1 MKKMLATVLSVLLVA
16 TMAFGAVNVT
26 FRANTSMVQGITDT
40 TGYVDIRGN
49 LQVGDPG
56 SYQDGD
62 WTGDV
67 DLLTNVGGDYW
78 EKVWSFD
85 NTYIGTNVEFK
96 FGGAIA
102 DPITGDLTSYWEND
116 LPGGQYLD
124 NRSFVI
130 PAQDTVLD
138 MAYVGHPWGVVPFED
153 DPDSLD
159 VYFRVNM
166 SNDIEFDPAKILSW
180 VGGGNN
186 ANGEY
191 VGFWNPGMYALTQ
204 EGESGYWNIH
214 MRLPLDGAP
223 YIGFM
228 YRFHNNGTDWDGHSE
243 NVADAYYPDNE
254 NRGIDL
260 RADTT
265 VQWVWWNNEAPS
277 LVEGDTISITF
288 RADLTNAIVEN
299 GFDVDDSLCVRFGYF
314 NTAVYAEAGMTR
326 VGFAG
331 NTYEVTVEE
340 LVMPVGGN
348 LFYQYYKIPAGGAES
363 REVYFNFDYTGSNNS
378 EAERREVVVGAD
390 GFEVVDMENSNVDA
404 RRMPRFRNTNVLS
417 QDVTVT
423 FELDL
428 RPAYRHVAN
437 GIVLND
443 IQGNFT
449 VNSVDQIDEWGV
461 FMNGPA
467 SGGWTQWGSTL
478 QGTEEKKMWDDGTHG
493 DAVAGDSVY
502 TVIFTYG
509 PDSSNNLIGQEFK
522 FGIGGGD
529 NESGY
534 GLNHI
539 ENINDSDPTFTLFS
553 AWGSINPNFYY
564 LWDFD
569 NNVPTSVEPISNV
582 PAAFALNQN
591 YPNPFNPTTTIEFSI
606 PEMSNVSL
614 VVYNALGQVVR
625 TFDVGLQNAGSYRI
639 NWDGT
644 NDFGAP
650 VSTGLYFYNLKAGN
664 HSATMKMIYIK

>member
-16 TMAFGAVNVT
+16 TMAFSAVNVT

-40 TGYVDIRGN
+40 SGYVDVRGS
-49 LQVGDPG
+49 LQG
-56 SYQDGD
+56 

-67 DLLTNVGGDYW
+67 DKMNNVGGDYW
-78 EKVWSFD
+78 ELVWVFEDSE
-85 NTYIGTNVEFK
+85 IGTEVQFK
-96 FGGAIA
+96 FGGGVV
-102 DPITGDLTSYWEND
+102 DPILGTTTSYWEND
-116 LPGGQYLD
+116 LPGAAYMD
-124 NRSFVI
+124 NRSFII
-130 PAQDTVLD
+130 PAQDSVLA
-138 MAYVGHPWGVVPFED
+138 MAYVGYPYGTMPYVD
-153 DPDSLD
+153 SPDSID

-166 SNDIEFDPAKILSW
+166 GANVEFNPESGNVYIVGAFPNQDGSDNMW
-180 VGGGNN
+180 V
-186 ANGEY
+186 
-191 VGFWNPGMYALTQ
+191 PDKYALTQ
-204 EGESGYWNIH
+204 EGSSTYYNYHLKLAEPMDSV
-214 MRLPLDGAP
+214 
-223 YIGFM
+223 M
-228 YRFHNNGTDWDGHSE
+228 YRFTLGSWELSEGIYGHGMF
-243 NVADAYYPDNE
+243 PDNE
-254 NRGIDL
+254 NRGISVS
-260 RADTT
+260 ADTT
-265 VQWVWWNNEAPS
+265 VLWKWWNDVAPQAVS
-277 LVEGDTISITF
+277 GDTISVTF

-299 GFDVDDSLCVRFGYF
+299 GFDVDDSLCVRYGYF
-314 NTAVYAEAGMTR
+314 NTAVYGEAGMTR
-326 VGFAG
+326 VGFSG

-340 LVMPVGGN
+340 LVMPVGEHI
-348 LFYQYYKIPAGGAES
+348 FYQYYKIPAGGAES

-378 EAERREVVVGAD
+378 EAERREVVVGVD

-404 RRMPRFRNTNVLS
+404 RRMPRFRNTNVIG

-461 FMNGPA
+461 YMNGPA

-502 TVIFTYG
+502 TVMFTYG

-539 ENINDSDPTFTLFS
+539 ENINDSEPAFTLFS

-569 NNVPTSVEPISNV
+569 NNVPTSVEPISNI
-582 PAAFALNQN
+582 PAEFTLNQN

-606 PEMSNVSL
+606 PEMNEVTL
-614 VVYNALGQVVR
+614 VIYNALGQAVR
-625 TFDVGLQNAGSYRI
+625 TFDAGLQNAGTYRI
-639 NWDGT
+639 TWDGT
-644 NDFGAP
+644 NDFGSP
-650 VSTGLYFYNLKAGN
+650 VATGLYFYNLKAGN
-664 HSATMKMIYIK
+664 HSATMKMVYMK